1 MSAAN
6 AGFGGGSSGGWVGA
20 GGREPRGPAAEAEC
34 ALRLGKVKVISPH
47 ESIPG
52 VWAALH
58 RMLSAMLSAM
68 FSAVFGGAGP
78 QEDEYMLLCGPPLSA
93 LQAFAVA
100 VSSLAH

>member
-34 ALRLGKVKVISPH
+34 ALRLGKV
-47 ESIPG
+47 
-52 VWAALH
+52 A
-58 RMLSAMLSAM
+58 
-68 FSAVFGGAGP
+68 
-78 QEDEYMLLCGPPLSA
+78 EDEYMLLCGPPLSA

>member
-47 ESIPG
+47 EKHSWRLG
-52 VWAALH
+52 RVG
-58 RMLSAMLSAM
+58 RMFSAMLAAMLSAI
-68 FSAVFGGAGP
+68 FGGAGP

-93 LQAFAVA
+93 L
-100 VSSLAH
+100 LA